1 MHRQAKQR
9 RLLNDKYDQKVIND
23 ERKKEMLKSDY
34 RLTLTT
40 QLQHNSAKKAHQL
53 AHERLTPHI
62 HGTEG
67 YPPLPEA
74 SKEQVTLKKREVAHS
89 LRTTLDRQVTDKGIL
104 AKDIVTKEQH

>member
-1 MHRQAKQR
+1 M
-9 RLLNDKYDQKVIND
+9 ND

-40 QLQHNSAKKAHQL
+40 QLQLNSAKKAHQL

-74 SKEQVTLKKREVAHS
+74 SKEQLHLKKREVALS
-89 LRTTLDRQVTDKGIL
+89 LRTTLDRQVADKGIL
-104 AKDIVTKEQH
+104 AKDTVSKEQH